1 MAYPKKKGLTYV
13 KTTNKTMMII
23 MPVVMALFTIFYN
36 SAFGI
41 YIVAGSL
48 FSVVTSPLITMFVD
62 AIFEKK
68 ALKYSL
74 VLHKFK

>member
-1 MAYPKKKGLTYV
+1 MFVMP
-13 KTTNKTMMII
+13 II
-23 MPVVMALFTIFYN
+23 MALFTIFYN

-48 FSVVTSPLITMFVD
+48 FSVVTSPLITMSID

-68 ALKYSL
+68 ELKEKSKKPSYSR
-74 VLHKFK
+74 